1 MLVLRAGLL
10 GVGLCHS
17 RVLASRAV
25 ARDNY
30 LHFRVDDS
38 LLAAVD
44 ELTQQTEGANRSQV
58 CRMLL
63 QQALGDDL
71 AQAAVTEALYEYSSL
86 RKRITRRLAVE
97 MSERI
102 PSILREEMAALPE
115 E

>member
-1 MLVLRAGLL
+1 M
-10 GVGLCHS
+10 
-17 RVLASRAV
+17 

-30 LHFRVDDS
+30 LHFRVDNA
-38 LLAAVD
+38 LMAQVD
-44 ELTQQTEGANRSQV
+44 ELASQTEGGNRSQV
-58 CRMLL
+58 CRLLL
-63 QQALGDDL
+63 QQALGDEL

-102 PSILREEMAALPE
+102 PSILREEMASLPE

>member
-1 MLVLRAGLL
+1 M
-10 GVGLCHS
+10 
-17 RVLASRAV
+17 

-38 LLAAVD
+38 LLGRVD
-44 ELTQQTEGANRSQV
+44 ELAQRTEGGNRSQV

-71 AQAAVTEALYEYSSL
+71 AQAAVEEALFEYSSL
-86 RKRITRRLAVE
+86 RKRVTGRLARE

-102 PSILREEMAALPE
+102 PKILREELAALPE

>member
-1 MLVLRAGLL
+1 
-10 GVGLCHS
+10 
-17 RVLASRAV
+17 V

-30 LHFRVDDS
+30 LHFRVDDA
-38 LLAAVD
+38 LMAQVD
-44 ELTQQTEGANRSQV
+44 ELASQTEGGNRSQV

-63 QQALGDDL
+63 QQALGDEL

-102 PSILREEMAALPE
+102 PSILREEMASLPE

>member
-1 MLVLRAGLL
+1 M
-10 GVGLCHS
+10 
-17 RVLASRAV
+17 

-44 ELTQQTEGANRSQV
+44 ELTGQTEGANRSQV